1 MGKGQS
7 GFEAGIDKQL
17 TAFIDLIECKYVS
30 DDINFRPIDFAHR
43 SQFFTLDV
51 ISQIAYSE
59 PFGFLAN
66 DKDMHNI
73 ICIMQ
78 ESIPV
83 AGILFTIPWLAK
95 AIYHWPLRRLLPSE
109 DDEIGL
115 GRMMA

>member
-66 DKDMHNI
+66 DKDMHNF
-73 ICIMQ
+73 ICINVKPTN
-78 ESIPV
+78 ESN
-83 AGILFTIPWLAK
+83 ALRCRRC
-95 AIYHWPLRRLLPSE
+95 LRRLNRLAASHW
-109 DDEIGL
+109 L
-115 GRMMA
+115 CV